1 MRWKFGNVMGGDLY
15 IKKTSSTL
23 LGHFVDDVIDL

>member
-1 MRWKFGNVMGGDLY
+1 MEIWKCHGGGPLY
-15 IKKTSSTL
+15 KKTSSTL

>member
-1 MRWKFGNVMGGDLY
+1 MRWKFGNVMGDLY

>member
-1 MRWKFGNVMGGDLY
+1 MRWKFGNVMGGGPLY
-15 IKKTSSTL
+15 KKTSSTL

>member
-1 MRWKFGNVMGGDLY
+1 MRWKFGNVIGGPLY
-15 IKKTSSTL
+15 KKTSSTL

>member
-1 MRWKFGNVMGGDLY
+1 MEIWKCHGGDLY